1 MMSPWTRRWQMA
13 PQLLTLI
20 ALLATMGCATR
31 WDGRD
36 ARTAMLDAGN
46 KPGPWNAP
54 ALPSWDPEAWGPPAH
69 GPEPGVL
76 PSYDARAIPG
86 GEPCM
91 AELQRMNV
99 RFERLA
105 FLKGVETPVHISGP
119 LGGLRFTAGAGLA
132 MNLDCRMAVAL
143 SYAAPH
149 LLEMGVTEVRFSGAY
164 VFRST
169 RAGRP
174 SRHALGLA
182 IDLHG
187 FTFASPANGPAP
199 ARLEVKRDFRHGV
212 QWCAPDAPRLNQVAC
227 RLKQLGLFRE
237 LLTPD
242 YDRDHHDHFHLAIWP
257 HG

>member
-1 MMSPWTRRWQMA
+1 MSPWTH
-13 PQLLTLI
+13 PPLVV
-20 ALLATMGCATR
+20 ALLALLAATGCATR

-36 ARTAMLDAGN
+36 ARAAMIDAGH
-46 KPGPWNAP
+46 KSSAPWNAP
-54 ALPSWDPEAWGPPAH
+54 VLPSWDPDAWGPPAH
-69 GPEPGVL
+69 GPEPGVT

-86 GEPCM
+86 GDACV
-91 AELQRMNV
+91 ANLSRLGV

-105 FLKGVETPVHISGP
+105 FLKGVETPVHVSGP
-119 LGGLRFTAGAGLA
+119 IGGVRFTAGAGLA

-143 SYAAPH
+143 AEAAPH
-149 LLEMGVTEVRFSGAY
+149 MREMGVTEVRFSGAY
-164 VFRST
+164 VFRGT

-182 IDLHG
+182 IDLHA
-187 FTFASPANGPAP
+187 FTFASPAGDGAP
-199 ARLEVKRDFRHGV
+199 VAPLEVKRDFRRGTP
-212 QWCAPDAPRLNQVAC
+212 WCAPDAPRLNQLAC

-257 HG
+257 L